1 MGNQDAKPSSLA
13 LTPKFL
19 TTVVD
24 SLQFQNTLTGSRT
37 LRKVLFNVVFHAHLY
52 VVIKLVFP
60 TCRKYTH
67 VGSVHTNDVRERW
80 VFSHS
85 IQESRASKWRLS
97 SPLLSNSTSLTTA
110 CTPVMGV
117 TLASLLYEP
126 LMLSTGKPIP
136 LLTLLKILSI
146 SQIREFLPSVYYI
159 PPHTDAH
166 AHTHKHKHC
175 SAHSLTFFLVFTFTL
190 NLPQAF
196 GNVRRGACR
205 RGCAWRK
212 YQVIFAK

>member
-1 MGNQDAKPSSLA
+1 MGNQDVKPSSLS

-37 LRKVLFNVVFHAHLY
+37 LRKVLLNVVFHARLY

-60 TCRKYTH
+60 TCRKYSH
-67 VGSVHTNDVRERW
+67 VGSIHTKDVRERW

-85 IQESRASKWRLS
+85 IQESRVSKWQLS

-110 CTPVMGV
+110 CTPVIGV

-126 LMLSTGKPIP
+126 LMLSTGKLIP
-136 LLTLLKILSI
+136 LFTLLKILSI

-159 PPHTDAH
+159 PPHRCTRAQ
-166 AHTHKHKHC
+166 TQTQTLF
-175 SAHSLTFFLVFTFTL
+175 STFFDFLFSFHL
-190 NLPQAF
+190 HPE
-196 GNVRRGACR
+196 
-205 RGCAWRK
+205 
-212 YQVIFAK
+212 FATSVWKCEEGGM